1 MTDLSQLKI
10 KVFADGADLA
20 SIKEHVGNPIV
31 KGFTTNPSLMRNAGV
46 SDYKSFALSA
56 SKLVAGKPISFEV
69 FSDDADEMVKQG
81 QEIAS
86 WNDNINVKIPV
97 INTEGKST
105 ISAIQSLSRDGITVN
120 VTAIFTRDQYER
132 VIDAVSEKHPSI
144 ISIFAGRIA
153 DSGIDPTETMRAA
166 VEYAKSKPKAEILW
180 ASTREPHSIIQA
192 EACGCQIITVERSI
206 LDKAC
211 QLFGK
216 NLQQYSVETVKRF
229 YDDAMSSGF
238 SIPI

>member
-10 KVFADGADLA
+10 KLFADGADLE
-20 SIKEHVGNPIV
+20 SIKEHAGNPLV
-31 KGFTTNPSLMRNAGV
+31 QGFTTNPSLMRNAGV

-56 SKLVAGKPISFEV
+56 SELVAGRPISFEV
-69 FSDDADEMVKQG
+69 FSDDVDEMVKQA

-97 INTEGKST
+97 INTEGRST
-105 ISAIQSLSRDGITVN
+105 ISAIRSLSSDGIIVN
-120 VTAIFTRDQYER
+120 VTAIFTKDQYEQ
-132 VIDAVSEKHPSI
+132 VIDAVSENHPSI

-153 DSGIDPTETMRAA
+153 DSGIDPTGTMTAA
-166 VEYAKSKPKAEILW
+166 VEYAKSKPRAQILW
-180 ASTREPHSIIQA
+180 ASTREPHSILQA
-192 EACGCQIITVERSI
+192 EACGCQIITVEPSM
-206 LDKAC
+206 LDKAAK
-211 QLFGK
+211 LFGK
-216 NLQQYSVETVKRF
+216 NLEQYSVETVKQF